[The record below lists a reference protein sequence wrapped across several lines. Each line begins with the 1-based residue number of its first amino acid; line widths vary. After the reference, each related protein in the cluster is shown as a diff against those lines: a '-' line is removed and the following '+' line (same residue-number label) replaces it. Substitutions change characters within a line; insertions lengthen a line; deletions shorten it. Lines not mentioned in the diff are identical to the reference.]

1 MLLHDTALL
10 ADLPSLK
17 ALMTSAD
24 RRTIRDGGS
33 EFRRVGG
40 SDLLA
45 LAGPDGEAI
54 AIYNEG
60 APLNEEAAAKALRRA
75 TGRTPDPQ
83 YLGVDGR
90 LYEVS
95 IQPLYF
101 GPVASGTRLGFV
113 ISGYEINHQVSQEVS
128 QAAAAEVVFCMDGQ
142 IVASTLDPAHRANL
156 LEALPTLARTSVDGR
171 DIWLGREHFLIASV
185 PLSED
190 DSPQVQLLVL
200 KSYDAASLFL
210 RRLNRLIIGLGVFVL
225 VTGGLLALY
234 LARTITRPL
243 ESLASGAIALGAG
256 DFDQETPHEGAKEI
270 LDLSLAFDRMRLQLR
285 QTQQELLEAER
296 LATIGRM
303 ASSISHDLRHH
314 LSAVYANAE
323 FLGYSSPMNKER
335 IELLGEIRLAV
346 QEMTELIE
354 SLLMFSRTGTI
365 LHLSSESLPQVI
377 ERAIALVKSHPDAA
391 GVEIHLNAS
400 RISDIWFDPRKV
412 QRAIYNLI
420 LNACQAAARARRR
433 PRVSISLAEEGTW
446 VRLHIQDNGP
456 GVADS
461 IRLTLFEP
469 FVCEGKQNG
478 IGLGLTLAHRI
489 AQEHSGSVT
498 LEESGPDG
506 TVFILSIAKN
516 LHPSSNT
523 VQPDASATIQTSAEW
538 LDGPVQA
545 RSRKGIS

>member
-1 MLLHDTALL
+1 M
-10 ADLPSLK
+10 
-17 ALMTSAD
+17 
-24 RRTIRDGGS
+24 
-33 EFRRVGG
+33 
-40 SDLLA
+40 
-45 LAGPDGEAI
+45 
-54 AIYNEG
+54 
-60 APLNEEAAAKALRRA
+60 
-75 TGRTPDPQ
+75 
-83 YLGVDGR
+83 
-90 LYEVS
+90 
-95 IQPLYF
+95 
-101 GPVASGTRLGFV
+101 
-113 ISGYEINHQVSQEVS
+113 
-128 QAAAAEVVFCMDGQ
+128 
-142 IVASTLDPAHRANL
+142 
-156 LEALPTLARTSVDGR
+156 
-171 DIWLGREHFLIASV
+171 
-185 PLSED
+185 
-190 DSPQVQLLVL
+190 
-200 KSYDAASLFL
+200 
-210 RRLNRLIIGLGVFVL
+210 
-225 VTGGLLALY
+225 
-234 LARTITRPL
+234 
-243 ESLASGAIALGAG
+243 GAG
-256 DFDQETPHEGAKEI
+256 DFDQETPHNGAKEI
-270 LDLSLAFDRMRLQLR
+270 RDLSLAFDRMRLQLR

-335 IELLGEIRLAV
+335 LELLGEIRLAV

-400 RISDIWFDPRKV
+400 RIPDIWFDPRKV

-433 PRVSISLAEEGTW
+433 PRVSISLTEEGTW

-478 IGLGLTLAHRI
+478 VGLGLTLAQRI

-506 TVFILSIAKN
+506 TVFVLSIAKN
-516 LHPSSNT
+516 LHPSSIT
-523 VQPDASATIQTSAEW
+523 
-538 LDGPVQA
+538 VQA
-545 RSRKGIS
+545 RCIRDYPDIGRMARRASPSSQPEGNLMKLQWSTTLRSPIAILIAALFAASCAAQEPASARANPEDARYAELSAKLDQALAVLGDTQRELAESRQKMHDLEMRMQAIDARLDHKRCACFFRARQPRGGKLRSCRSTIAREHPDSSSGSKTA